1 MFLKQKYT
9 STGAL
14 DVLKSRFVA
23 GGHRQNRSIY
33 SENELSSPTVSL
45 AAVYVTANIG
55 AMEARKFLSM
65 DVGSAY
71 LNAEIK
77 RDVYMRIESSLADL
91 LAKIDP
97 AYRELREADGSVIVK
112 LQKALYG
119 CVESAKLWF
128 DHLTTKMKALG
139 FTPNGKESCIMN
151 RMYNGKQLTVCIYV
165 DDLLCS
171 CEDETALDWFLDEMT
186 KEFHEIKSTR
196 GDLHSYLGQTFDF
209 SEDGKVRI
217 TMEGYIYDILE
228 SYDVRDFVVTPAQ
241 ADLFDI
247 HPESERLSSASSDEF
262 HSRVARLLYLAKR
275 VRPDILTAVIFLT
288 TRVKASTK
296 QDMKKLNR
304 VLAYLNSTAEMG
316 LVLEAGKT
324 IQVHAYVDA
333 SYAVHHD
340 FKSQTGG
347 LITLGRGPI
356 WAKSTRQKLNSK
368 SSTEA
373 ELIGVSDVLSQVLW
387 TRDYLIEQGYQVAPA
402 TVFQDNLSTMALANR
417 GFSKSEKTRHI
428 AIRYFFVKDRIE
440 SGEVALEHLSTDE
453 MLADYLTKPLQGV
466 LFRDMRRKLLNWE
479 Y

>member
-1 MFLKQKYT
+1 
-9 STGAL
+9 
-14 DVLKSRFVA
+14 
-23 GGHRQNRSIY
+23 
-33 SENELSSPTVSL
+33 
-45 AAVYVTANIG
+45 
-55 AMEARKFLSM
+55 
-65 DVGSAY
+65 
-71 LNAEIK
+71 
-77 RDVYMRIESSLADL
+77 
-91 LAKIDP
+91 
-97 AYRELREADGSVIVK
+97 
-112 LQKALYG
+112 
-119 CVESAKLWF
+119 
-128 DHLTTKMKALG
+128 
-139 FTPNGKESCIMN
+139 
-151 RMYNGKQLTVCIYV
+151 VCIYV

-209 SEDGKVRI
+209 SEEGKVRI
-217 TMEGYIYDILE
+217 TMEGYINDILE
-228 SYDVRDFVVTPAQ
+228 SYDVREYAVTPAQ

-247 HPESERLSSASSDEF
+247 DSASERLSGASSDEF

-288 TRVKASTK
+288 TRVKASTQ

-316 LVLEAGKT
+316 LVLEAAKT

-387 TRDYLIEQGYQVAPA
+387 TRDYLIEQGYSVAPA

-440 SGEVALEHLSTDE
+440 SGEVSLEHLSTDD